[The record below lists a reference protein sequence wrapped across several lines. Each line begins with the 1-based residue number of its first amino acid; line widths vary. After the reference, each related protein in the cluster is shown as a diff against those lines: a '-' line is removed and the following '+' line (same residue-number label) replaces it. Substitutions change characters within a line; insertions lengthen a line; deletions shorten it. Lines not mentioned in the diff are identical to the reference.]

1 VRVAYIIRNNENQFL
16 APNTAPAAAKGTSV
30 AAALLY
36 YYAHKTERRSF
47 SFRSFIFLPFLIV
60 HEGSELVFMG
70 MPCGLWGVGHR
81 QTGFR
86 VCPAEGTN
94 RYCHREHMVI
104 TATLLFS
111 PPSDLRVC
119 VCVITYRMFILR
131 SLYLLRTH
139 THTHTHI
146 DTDTR
151 TGHCFKIKNHA

>member
-1 VRVAYIIRNNENQFL
+1 MRVAYIIRNNENQFL
-16 APNTAPAAAKGTSV
+16 APNTAPAAAKGTAV
-30 AAALLY
+30 AAALY

-47 SFRSFIFLPFLIV
+47 SFRSFIFLLFLIV

-86 VCPAEGTN
+86 VCPTEGTN

-111 PPSDLRVC
+111 PPSDLRVR
-119 VCVITYRMFILR
+119 VCHYLPNVYSQV
-131 SLYLLRTH
+131 SLYSLRTH
-139 THTHTHI
+139 THRHRHTN
-146 DTDTR
+146 TDR
-151 TGHCFKIKNHA
+151 TLF

>member
-1 VRVAYIIRNNENQFL
+1 ML
-16 APNTAPAAAKGTSV
+16 C
-30 AAALLY
+30 
-36 YYAHKTERRSF
+36 AHKTERRSF
-47 SFRSFIFLPFLIV
+47 SFRSFIFLLFFLIV

-111 PPSDLRVC
+111 PASDLRRTCVC
-119 VCVITYRMFILR
+119 VCV
-131 SLYLLRTH
+131 SLPTECLFSGLFYLLRTVH
-139 THTHTHI
+139 TRTQ
-146 DTDTR
+146 